1 MSVLPKLF
9 ATILN
14 VRLEQEAAAKQ
25 LQAYTQ
31 AGFRKNARLEDNI
44 LILTTA
50 IEHAQ
55 QNRTTLYI
63 IFIDLEKAYDTIDR
77 GLLCNT
83 LLTELDIDPTL
94 IGSI

>member
-31 AGFRKNARLEDNI
+31 AGFRKNTRLEDNI

-55 QNRTTLYI
+55 QNRTPLYI

-77 GLLCNT
+77 GLLWNT

-94 IGSI
+94 IGSL

>member
-1 MSVLPKLF
+1 M
-9 ATILN
+9 
-14 VRLEQEAAAKQ
+14 
-25 LQAYTQ
+25 QAYTQ

-55 QNRTTLYI
+55 QNRTPLYI

-77 GLLCNT
+77 GLLWNT
-83 LLTELDIDPTL
+83 LLTELDIDLTL
-94 IGSI
+94 IGSL

>member
-1 MSVLPKLF
+1 M
-9 ATILN
+9 
-14 VRLEQEAAAKQ
+14 
-25 LQAYTQ
+25 QAYTQ

-50 IEHAQ
+50 IEHAHH
-55 QNRTTLYI
+55 NRTPLYI

-77 GLLCNT
+77 GLLWNT

-94 IGSI
+94 IGSL

>member
-14 VRLEQEAAAKQ
+14 SRLEQEAAAKQ

-55 QNRTTLYI
+55 QNRTPLYI

-77 GLLCNT
+77 GLLWNT

-94 IGSI
+94 ISSL

>member
-1 MSVLPKLF
+1 M
-9 ATILN
+9 
-14 VRLEQEAAAKQ
+14 
-25 LQAYTQ
+25 QAYTQ

-55 QNRTTLYI
+55 QNRTPLYI

-77 GLLCNT
+77 GLLWNT

-94 IGSI
+94 IGSL

>member
-14 VRLEQEAAAKQ
+14 VHLEQEAAAKQ

-55 QNRTTLYI
+55 QNRTPLYI
-63 IFIDLEKAYDTIDR
+63 ILKKKKKVYDTIDR
-77 GLLCNT
+77 GLLWNT

-94 IGSI
+94 IGSL

>member
-55 QNRTTLYI
+55 QTCTPLYI
-63 IFIDLEKAYDTIDR
+63 IFIDLEKAYDTIDC
-77 GLLCNT
+77 GLLWNT

-94 IGSI
+94 ISSL